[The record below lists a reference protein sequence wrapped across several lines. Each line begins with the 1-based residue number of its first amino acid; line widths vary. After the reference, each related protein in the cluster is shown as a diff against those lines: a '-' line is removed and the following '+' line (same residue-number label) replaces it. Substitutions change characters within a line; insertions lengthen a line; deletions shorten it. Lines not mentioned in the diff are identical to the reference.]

1 MSPIEETHHQ
11 KRRRTP
17 TGEKGPSSHL
27 PLPLP
32 ISHLPLRSSSFNSIS
47 RLELSSLP
55 RLPALLKDSPVSFVC
70 DLLNAGSDPYTLTPS
85 FDNYR
90 GQETLSPGFV
100 SFILSEQEPY
110 NQPWD
115 STALLSR
122 LSCSAC
128 VLVSTK
134 SRISLISQPWSFRTL
149 SHRTVL
155 RAVSS
160 SPQINPPI
168 SLKETICHHLPLD
181 PSALPD
187 FPGPHLAIWTRC
199 L

>member
-100 SFILSEQEPY
+100 SFILSEQEP
-110 NQPWD
+110 NNPPLDSGSLHRLRGLHVCLCQPKVGLALVTSLGVPGRCLIELYLVLFLLPINPRD
-115 STALLSR
+115 QSTVIFLWTPR
-122 LSCSAC
+122 LF
-128 VLVSTK
+128 LVSRT
-134 SRISLISQPWSFRTL
+134 SFW
-149 SHRTVL
+149 
-155 RAVSS
+155 
-160 SPQINPPI
+160 
-168 SLKETICHHLPLD
+168 PL
-181 PSALPD
+181 
-187 FPGPHLAIWTRC
+187 GPVAIIH
-199 L
+199 